1 MGEVKLGGCCPPGT
15 ATVGDGAD
23 AGTRGGKAASLQP
36 NRLRTPELFSAR
48 SLNPKQGCGSL
59 QNPPARLAYFFFLS
73 SFASEGFCLP
83 LERNQLKK
91 KICWIS
97 NK

>member
-48 SLNPKQGCGSL
+48 SLNPKQGCGSSL
-59 QNPPARLAYFFFLS
+59 QNPPARLAYFFSFLLS
-73 SFASEGFCLP
+73 HLKGFASHSREI
-83 LERNQLKK
+83 N
-91 KICWIS
+91 
-97 NK
+97 